1 MKLKNQLGLPKQN
14 TIAVFIDFEN
24 LYYSSVNNYG
34 EEPDLMIIRNL
45 CEEKGGIASIQAF
58 GDWVRFNE
66 QIDSL
71 QTSGIQPV
79 FTPLSRTEKSS
90 ADTFICVH
98 AMKLFMQNENIN
110 TLILVSGDR
119 DFIPLLNEL
128 RSLGKNTFL
137 MGVPGSISRDLVNVA
152 DGIIEYKPAKIK
164 TKESK
169 KLEVPQKK
177 VSNQIKDR
185 IIALLKKENRRINV
199 ATIGI
204 MIKKEH
210 PSFNHKEF
218 GYEKLSHFLDAFPQI
233 KIEYDEDKL
242 VAYASLV
249 NNLKIF

>member
-1 MKLKNQLGLPKQN
+1 MKNLTESQVQN

-24 LYYSSVNNYG
+24 IYYSSLNNFG
-34 EEPDLMIIRNL
+34 EEPDLMIIRKL
-45 CEEKGGIASIQAF
+45 CEKKGGIASIQAF

-71 QTSGIQPV
+71 QTTGIQPV

-98 AMKLFMQNENIN
+98 AMKLFMQNQNIN

-128 RSLGKNTFL
+128 RSLGKTTFL

-152 DGIIEYKPAKIK
+152 DGLIEYQPAKIK
-164 TKESK
+164 HQESK
-169 KLEVPQKK
+169 SLQSPQKK
-177 VSNQIKDR
+177 VSEQIENS
-185 IIALLKKENRRINV
+185 IISLLKKENRRINV

-204 MIKKEH
+204 MIKKQH

-218 GYEKLSHFLDAFPQI
+218 GYDKLSHFLDAFPQI
-233 KIEYDEDKL
+233 KIDYDEDKL
-242 VAYASLV
+242 VAYASLI
-249 NNLKIF
+249 K

>member
-1 MKLKNQLGLPKQN
+1 VKDQTERPIQN

-24 LYYSSVNNYG
+24 LYYSSLNNYG
-34 EEPDLMIIRNL
+34 EAPDLMIIRSL
-45 CEEKGGIASIQAF
+45 CEKKGGIASIQAF

-66 QIDSL
+66 QIDKL
-71 QTSGIQPV
+71 QTSGIQPL

-152 DGIIEYKPAKIK
+152 DGLIEYQPAKVK
-164 TKESK
+164 PQESK
-169 KLEVPQKK
+169 SLQTPQKK
-177 VSNQIKDR
+177 VSEQIENS
-185 IIALLKKENRRINV
+185 IISFLKKENRRVNV

-204 MIKKEH
+204 KIKKEH

-218 GYEKLSHFLDAFPQI
+218 GFDKLSQFLDSFPQI

-242 VAYASLV
+242 VAYASLT
-249 NNLKIF
+249 K

>member
-1 MKLKNQLGLPKQN
+1 MKTQNETKFQN

-34 EEPDLMIIRNL
+34 EEPDLMIIRKL
-45 CEEKGGIASIQAF
+45 CEGKGGIASIQAF

-66 QIDSL
+66 QIDNL

-98 AMKLFMQNENIN
+98 AMKLFMQNEKIN

-128 RSLGKNTFL
+128 RSLGKNTYL

-152 DGIIEYKPAKIK
+152 DGIIEYRPEKIK
-164 TKESK
+164 HQESK
-169 KLEVPQKK
+169 SLQTPQKK
-177 VSNQIKDR
+177 VSDEIRDR
-185 IIALLKKENRRINV
+185 VLALLKKANRRVNV

-210 PSFNHKEF
+210 PTFNHKEF

-242 VAYASLV
+242 VAYASLA
-249 NNLKIF
+249 K

>member
-1 MKLKNQLGLPKQN
+1 MKSQVELTKQN

-34 EEPDLMIIRNL
+34 EEPDLMIIRDL

-152 DGIIEYKPAKIK
+152 DGIIEYRPAKVK
-164 TKESK
+164 HQESK

-177 VSNQIKDR
+177 VSDQIKDK

-249 NNLKIF
+249 K

>member
-1 MKLKNQLGLPKQN
+1 MKNNSERALQN

-24 LYYSSVNNYG
+24 IYYSSLNNFG
-34 EEPDLMIIRNL
+34 EEPDLMIIRKL
-45 CEEKGGIASIQAF
+45 CENKGGIASIQAF

-66 QIDSL
+66 QINSL

-128 RSLGKNTFL
+128 RSLGKTTFL

-152 DGIIEYKPAKIK
+152 DGLIEYRPEKIK
-164 TKESK
+164 HKESK
-169 KLEVPQKK
+169 SLQIPQKK
-177 VSNQIKDR
+177 VSEQIENS
-185 IIALLKKENRRINV
+185 IITLLKKENRRVNV

-204 MIKKEH
+204 RIKKEH
-210 PSFNHKEF
+210 PDFNHKEF
-218 GYEKLSHFLDAFPQI
+218 GFDKLSHFLDSFSKV

-242 VAYASLV
+242 VAYASLI
-249 NNLKIF
+249 K

>member
-1 MKLKNQLGLPKQN
+1 MKDQTERPIQN

-24 LYYSSVNNYG
+24 LYYSSLNNYG
-34 EEPDLMIIRNL
+34 EAPDLMIIRNL
-45 CEEKGGIASIQAF
+45 CEKKGGIASIQAF

-66 QIDSL
+66 HINSL
-71 QTSGIQPV
+71 QTTGIQPV

-119 DFIPLLNEL
+119 DFIPLLTEL

-137 MGVPGSISRDLVNVA
+137 MGVPGSISRDLVNVV
-152 DGIIEYKPAKIK
+152 KH
-164 TKESK
+164 KESK
-169 KLEVPQKK
+169 SLQTPQKK
-177 VSNQIKDR
+177 VSSQIENS
-185 IIALLKKENRRINV
+185 IISLLKKENRRVNV

-204 MIKKEH
+204 KIKKEH
-210 PSFNHKEF
+210 PTFNHKEF
-218 GYEKLSHFLDAFPQI
+218 GYDKLSQFLDSFSQI
-233 KIEYDEDKL
+233 KVEYDEDKL

-249 NNLKIF
+249 K

>member
-1 MKLKNQLGLPKQN
+1 VKNQTEKQSQN

-24 LYYSSVNNYG
+24 IYYSSLNNFG

-45 CEEKGGIASIQAF
+45 CEKKGGIASIQAF

-66 QIDSL
+66 QINSL

-79 FTPLSRTEKSS
+79 FTPLSRAEKSS
-90 ADTFICVH
+90 ADTFICVS
-98 AMKLFMQNENIN
+98 AMKLLMQNQNIN

-152 DGIIEYKPAKIK
+152 DGVIEYQPAKIK
-164 TKESK
+164 PKESK
-169 KLEVPQKK
+169 SLQTPKKK
-177 VSNQIKDR
+177 VSDQIEDS
-185 IIALLKKENRRINV
+185 IISFLKKEKRRINV

-218 GYEKLSHFLDAFPQI
+218 GYDKLSNFLDGFSKI

-242 VAYASLV
+242 VAYASLI
-249 NNLKIF
+249 K

>member
-1 MKLKNQLGLPKQN
+1 VKTQNETQVQN
-14 TIAVFIDFEN
+14 TTAVFIDFEN

-45 CEEKGGIASIQAF
+45 CEKKGGIASIQAF

-66 QIDSL
+66 QINNL

-98 AMKLFMQNENIN
+98 AMKLFMQNQNIN

-128 RSLGKNTFL
+128 RSLGKNTYL

-152 DGIIEYKPAKIK
+152 DGIIEYRPEKIK
-164 TKESK
+164 HQESK
-169 KLEVPQKK
+169 SLLTPQKK
-177 VSNQIKDR
+177 VSEQIRDR
-185 IIALLKKENRRINV
+185 VLTLLKKENRRINV

-204 MIKKEH
+204 MIKREH
-210 PSFNHKEF
+210 PTFNHKEF
-218 GYEKLSHFLDAFPQI
+218 GYEKLSHFLDGFPQI

-242 VAYASLV
+242 VAYASLT
-249 NNLKIF
+249 K

>member
-1 MKLKNQLGLPKQN
+1 MKHHTETQLQN

-24 LYYSSVNNYG
+24 IYYSSLNNYG

-45 CEEKGGIASIQAF
+45 CEKKGGIASIQAF

-66 QIDSL
+66 KINSL
-71 QTSGIQPV
+71 QTTGIQPV
-79 FTPLSRTEKSS
+79 FTPLSRAEKSS
-90 ADTFICVH
+90 ADTFICVY
-98 AMKLFMQNENIN
+98 AMKLFMQNQNIN

-128 RSLGKNTFL
+128 RSLGKNTYL

-152 DGIIEYKPAKIK
+152 DGVIKYQPAKIK
-164 TKESK
+164 HTESK
-169 KLEVPQKK
+169 SLQTPQKK
-177 VSNQIKDR
+177 VIEKIEDSMISF
-185 IIALLKKENRRINV
+185 LKKERRRINV

-218 GYEKLSHFLDAFPQI
+218 GYDKLSNFLDGFSKI

-242 VAYASLV
+242 VAYARLV
-249 NNLKIF
+249 K

>member
-1 MKLKNQLGLPKQN
+1 MKTQNETQLQN

-34 EEPDLMIIRNL
+34 EEPDLLIVRKL
-45 CEEKGGIASIQAF
+45 CEKKGGIASIQAF

-66 QIDSL
+66 QIDNL

-79 FTPLSRTEKSS
+79 FTPLSRSEKSS

-98 AMKLFMQNENIN
+98 AMKLFMQNQNIN

-128 RSLGKNTFL
+128 RSLGKNTYL
-137 MGVPGSISRDLVNVA
+137 MGVPGSISRDLVNIA
-152 DGIIEYKPAKIK
+152 DGIIEYRPEKIK
-164 TKESK
+164 HKESK
-169 KLEVPQKK
+169 SLETPQKK
-177 VSNQIKDR
+177 MSEQIKDR
-185 IIALLKKENRRINV
+185 VMSLLKKENRRINV

-204 MIKKEH
+204 MIKKEY
-210 PSFNHKEF
+210 PTFNHKDF
-218 GYEKLSHFLDAFPQI
+218 GYEKLSHFLDGFPQI

-242 VAYASLV
+242 VAYASLSR
-249 NNLKIF
+249 

>member
-1 MKLKNQLGLPKQN
+1 MKTNNEIQIQN

-34 EEPDLMIIRNL
+34 EEPDLMIIRTL
-45 CEEKGGIASIQAF
+45 CAKKGGIASIQAF
-58 GDWVRFNE
+58 GDWVRFNG
-66 QIDSL
+66 QIDNL

-98 AMKLFMQNENIN
+98 AMKLFMQNQNIN

-128 RSLGKNTFL
+128 RSLGKNTYL
-137 MGVPGSISRDLVNVA
+137 MGVPGSISRDLINVA
-152 DGIIEYKPAKIK
+152 DGIIEYRPEKVKHQ
-164 TKESK
+164 ESK
-169 KLEVPQKK
+169 SLQSPQKK
-177 VSNQIKDR
+177 MSEQIRDR
-185 IIALLKKENRRINV
+185 IISLFKKENRRINV

-210 PSFNHKEF
+210 PTFNHKEF
-218 GYEKLSHFLDAFPQI
+218 GYEKLSHFLDAFPEI

-249 NNLKIF
+249 K

>member
-1 MKLKNQLGLPKQN
+1 LKKPNEKQSQN

-24 LYYSSVNNYG
+24 LYYSSLNNYG
-34 EEPDLMIIRNL
+34 EAPDLMLIRNL
-45 CEEKGGIASIQAF
+45 CEKKGGIASIQAF
-58 GDWVRFNE
+58 GDWVRFND
-66 QIDSL
+66 QIDGL

-90 ADTFICVH
+90 ADTFICVY

-128 RSLGKNTFL
+128 RSLGKSTFL
-137 MGVPGSISRDLVNVA
+137 MGVPGSISRDLVNIA
-152 DGIIEYKPAKIK
+152 DGLIEYQPPKIK
-164 TKESK
+164 PKESK
-169 KLEVPQKK
+169 SLQSPQKK
-177 VSNQIKDR
+177 LSAQIENS
-185 IIALLKKENRRINV
+185 IISLLKKENRRVNV

-204 MIKKEH
+204 RIKKEH

-218 GYEKLSHFLDAFPQI
+218 GYDKLSHFLDSFSQI

-249 NNLKIF
+249 K

>member
-1 MKLKNQLGLPKQN
+1 LKDQTERPIQN

-24 LYYSSVNNYG
+24 LYYSSLNNYG
-34 EEPDLMIIRNL
+34 EAPDLMIIRSL
-45 CEEKGGIASIQAF
+45 CEKKGGIASIQAF

-66 QIDSL
+66 HINSL
-71 QTSGIQPV
+71 QTTGIQPV

-119 DFIPLLNEL
+119 DFIPLLTEL

-152 DGIIEYKPAKIK
+152 DGIIEYQPEKIK
-164 TKESK
+164 PKELKS
-169 KLEVPQKK
+169 LQTPQKK
-177 VSNQIKDR
+177 VSSQIENS
-185 IIALLKKENRRINV
+185 IISLLKKENRRVNV

-204 MIKKEH
+204 KIKKEH
-210 PSFNHKEF
+210 PTFNHKEF
-218 GYEKLSHFLDAFPQI
+218 GYDKLSQFLDSFSQI
-233 KIEYDEDKL
+233 KVEYDEDKL

-249 NNLKIF
+249 K

>member
-1 MKLKNQLGLPKQN
+1 MKDQTERPIQN

-24 LYYSSVNNYG
+24 IYYSSLNNFG
-34 EEPDLMIIRNL
+34 EEPDLMIIRGL
-45 CEEKGGIASIQAF
+45 CEKKGGIASIQAF

-66 QIDSL
+66 SNQQF

-152 DGIIEYKPAKIK
+152 DGVIEYQPAKIK
-164 TKESK
+164 PKESK
-169 KLEVPQKK
+169 SLQTPQKK
-177 VSNQIKDR
+177 VSEQIENS
-185 IIALLKKENRRINV
+185 IISLLKKENRRVNV

-204 MIKKEH
+204 KIKKEH
-210 PSFNHKEF
+210 PAFNHKEF
-218 GYEKLSHFLDAFPQI
+218 GFDKLSQFLDSISQI

-249 NNLKIF
+249 R

>member
-1 MKLKNQLGLPKQN
+1 MKNLTEKKLQN

-24 LYYSSVNNYG
+24 LYYSSLNNYG
-34 EEPDLMIIRNL
+34 EEPDLMLIRNL
-45 CEEKGGIASIQAF
+45 CEKKGGIASIQAF

-66 QIDSL
+66 NINSL

-79 FTPLSRTEKSS
+79 FTPLSRAEKSS
-90 ADTFICVH
+90 ADTFICVY

-128 RSLGKNTFL
+128 RSLGKSTFL

-152 DGIIEYKPAKIK
+152 DGEIEYRPAKIK
-164 TKESK
+164 HKESK
-169 KLEVPQKK
+169 SLQSPQKK
-177 VSNQIKDR
+177 LSEQIEDGIVS
-185 IIALLKKENRRINV
+185 LLKKEKRRINV

-204 MIKKEH
+204 KIKKEH

-218 GYEKLSHFLDAFPQI
+218 GYDKLSQFLDSFSKI

-242 VAYASLV
+242 VAYAILI
-249 NNLKIF
+249 K

>member
-1 MKLKNQLGLPKQN
+1 VKHHSEKQIQN

-24 LYYSSVNNYG
+24 IYYSSLNNYG

-45 CEEKGGIASIQAF
+45 CEKKGGIASIQAF

-66 QIDSL
+66 QINSL

-79 FTPLSRTEKSS
+79 FTPLSHAEKSS
-90 ADTFICVH
+90 ADTYICVY
-98 AMKLFMQNENIN
+98 AMKLLMQNQNIN
-110 TLILVSGDR
+110 TIILVSGDR

-152 DGIIEYKPAKIK
+152 DEVIKYQPAKIVH
-164 TKESK
+164 KESK
-169 KLEVPQKK
+169 SLQIPQKK
-177 VSNQIKDR
+177 VIEQIDHS
-185 IIALLKKENRRINV
+185 IISFLKKENRKINV

-218 GYEKLSHFLDAFPQI
+218 GYDKLSNFLDGFSKI

-249 NNLKIF
+249 K

>member
-1 MKLKNQLGLPKQN
+1 MKNQTERQSQN

-24 LYYSSVNNYG
+24 LYYSSLNNYG
-34 EEPDLMIIRNL
+34 EAPDLMIIRNL
-45 CEEKGGIASIQAF
+45 CEKKGGIASIQAF
-58 GDWVRFNE
+58 GDWVRFND
-66 QIDSL
+66 QIDGL

-90 ADTFICVH
+90 ADTFICVS

-128 RSLGKNTFL
+128 RSLGKSTYL

-152 DGIIEYKPAKIK
+152 DGLIEYQPAKIK
-164 TKESK
+164 PKESK
-169 KLEVPQKK
+169 SLQSPQKK
-177 VSNQIKDR
+177 LSEQIENS
-185 IIALLKKENRRINV
+185 IIALLKKENRRVNV

-204 MIKKEH
+204 RIKKEH

-218 GYEKLSHFLDAFPQI
+218 GYDKLSHFLDSFAQI

-242 VAYASLV
+242 VAYAILV
-249 NNLKIF
+249 K